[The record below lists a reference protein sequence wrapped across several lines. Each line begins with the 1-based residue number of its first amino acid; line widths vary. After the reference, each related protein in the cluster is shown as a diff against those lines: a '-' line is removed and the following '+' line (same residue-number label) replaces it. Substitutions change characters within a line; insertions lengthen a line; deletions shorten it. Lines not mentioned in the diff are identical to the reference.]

1 MCAGFAR
8 GGFRM
13 ATEPQTD
20 DSRLSALIRERIDTG
35 QLPQILSKTIS
46 VGLGSGGKCIAC
58 DQPIENEQVEYQ
70 VFGPRYGKA
79 LRLHWGCHV
88 LWQLECIERMRRQR
102 TSDGLP
108 GEPQP

>member
-1 MCAGFAR
+1 
-8 GGFRM
+8 M

-20 DSRLSALIRERIDTG
+20 DSGLSAFIRRRIDNG
-35 QLPQILSKTIS
+35 LLPQTFAKTIS
-46 VGLGSGGKCIAC
+46 VGLGSGGKCVAC
-58 DQPIENEQVEYQ
+58 DQPIETEQVEYQ

-79 LRLHWGCHV
+79 LRLHWGCHI